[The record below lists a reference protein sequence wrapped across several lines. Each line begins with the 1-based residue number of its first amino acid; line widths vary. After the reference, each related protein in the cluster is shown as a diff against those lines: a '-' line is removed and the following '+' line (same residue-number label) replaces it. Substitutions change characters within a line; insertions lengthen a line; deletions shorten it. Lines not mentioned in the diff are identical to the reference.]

1 MAGKRGLHGKMVNTA
16 PNDKTVFAWLAQ
28 NARDVPHKLAIR
40 SLEKNKDI
48 THGELFSIAN
58 RIGHYYEAHGISRND
73 RIALLSNNSI
83 EHLAVYLASLAYG
96 CTVCT
101 IHVEMNAS
109 YFEDIL
115 KSVNAQIVMCE
126 TDQPA
131 LENLAGNVPGKW
143 QELGEWHPGGGTG
156 AFKAFAEFDDTP
168 GSWPLAKRT
177 DDASIFFTSGT
188 SSRPKGVVCSYAEL
202 FENVLPI
209 ADAFGMTAED
219 RILDFRSMN
228 WMSAQVLSALGPVA
242 KGATLLLARK
252 FSVTRFF
259 DWANDN
265 KATIAA
271 GNPTTLNMLI
281 NRESFRGH
289 NAAPSLRFVTSS
301 SAPLLV
307 SEWQRFEETFGIH
320 VCQGYGAS
328 EVGWISGS
336 HETSRKLGSV
346 GRPLAYQRVTI
357 VNPEG
362 ERLPEDEIGEIQLNG
377 NPAGRYRY
385 LGEDGTIYVNAEGSA
400 LTGDLGF
407 IDRDGYLFVT
417 GREKD
422 LIIRGGVNIS
432 PLEIDNIVLQMPG
445 IADVATV
452 GVPDSIYGEQVV
464 VYIQSKV
471 DTSLSRSDVIAHCDR
486 HLADFKR
493 PRDVLF
499 RDELPKT
506 SRGKMDRNALVED
519 WKSTHPTA

>member
-1 MAGKRGLHGKMVNTA
+1 MTDTA
-16 PNDKTVFAWLAQ
+16 PNDATVFAWLAR
-28 NARDVPHKLAIR
+28 NARNVPHKLAIR
-40 SLEKNKDI
+40 SLDQNKDI
-48 THGELFSIAN
+48 TYGELFSVAN
-58 RIGHYYEAHGISRND
+58 RIGRYYAAHGIGRND

-96 CTVCT
+96 CTICT

-115 KSVNAQIVMCE
+115 KSVNAKIVLCE
-126 TDQPA
+126 ADQPQ
-131 LENLAGNVPGKW
+131 LEKLAGKVPGDW
-143 QELGEWHPGGGTG
+143 QELGEWQPGGGSG
-156 AFKAFAEFDDTP
+156 AFGAFAELEDTP
-168 GSWPLAKRT
+168 GNWPLAERT
-177 DDASIFFTSGT
+177 DDASIFYTSGT

-202 FENVLPI
+202 LENVLPI
-209 ADAFGMTAED
+209 ADAFGMTEED

-228 WMSAQVLSALGPVA
+228 WMSAQVLSALAPLA
-242 KGATLLLARK
+242 KGATLLFARK
-252 FSVTRFF
+252 FSVSRFF

-265 KATIAA
+265 EATIAA

-281 NRESFRGH
+281 NREASRGH

-307 SEWQRFEETFGIH
+307 SEWQRFEDTFGIH

-328 EVGWISGS
+328 EVGWIAGS
-336 HETSRKLGSV
+336 HENSRKLGSV
-346 GRPLAYQRVTI
+346 GRPVAYQQVAI
-357 VNPEG
+357 VNAEG
-362 ERLPEDEIGEIQLNG
+362 GQLATDEIGAIQLNG

-407 IDRDGYLFVT
+407 IDSEGYLFVT

-464 VYIQSKV
+464 VYVQAKTDANVSA
-471 DTSLSRSDVIAHCDR
+471 SDVIVHCGH
-486 HLADFKR
+486 HLADFKL

-499 RDELPKT
+499 RAELPKT
-506 SRGKMDRNALVED
+506 SRGKMDRNALLED
-519 WKSTHPTA
+519 WKSTHTPV

>member
-1 MAGKRGLHGKMVNTA
+1 MTDTA
-16 PNDKTVFAWLAQ
+16 PNDATVFHWLAR

-40 SLEKNKDI
+40 SLDQNKDI
-48 THGELFSIAN
+48 TYGELFSIAN
-58 RIGHYYEAHGISRND
+58 RVGRYYAAHGIGRND

-96 CTVCT
+96 CTICT
-101 IHVEMNAS
+101 IHVEMNAA
-109 YFEDIL
+109 YFEDVL
-115 KSVNAQIVMCE
+115 NAINAKIVICE
-126 TDQPA
+126 PNQPT
-131 LENLAGNVPGKW
+131 LERLAGKVPGDW
-143 QELGEWHPGGGTG
+143 QALGEWQPGGGTG
-156 AFKAFAEFDDTP
+156 IFGDVAGLDDSP
-168 GSWPLAKRT
+168 GAWPLAERT
-177 DDASIFFTSGT
+177 DDASIFYTSGT

-202 FENVLPI
+202 FDNVLPV

-228 WMSAQVLSALGPVA
+228 WMSAQVLSALGPLA

-265 KATIAA
+265 QATIAA

-281 NRESFRGH
+281 NREASRGH

-307 SEWQRFEETFGIH
+307 SEWQRFEDTFGID

-336 HETSRKLGSV
+336 HERSRRLGSV
-346 GRPLAYQRVTI
+346 GRPVTYQQVAI
-357 VNPEG
+357 VDAEG
-362 ERLPEDEIGEIQLNG
+362 KRLPANEIGAIQLNG

-385 LGEDGTIYVNAEGSA
+385 LGDDGIIHINAEGSA

-407 IDRDGYLFVT
+407 IDEDGYLFVS

-432 PLEIDNIVLQMPG
+432 PLEIDNIVLRMPG

-464 VYIQSKV
+464 VYVQATTDANVS
-471 DTSLSRSDVIAHCDR
+471 TSDVIAHCGR
-486 HLADFKR
+486 HLAEFKQ
-493 PRDVLF
+493 PHHVLF
-499 RDELPKT
+499 REELPKT
-506 SRGKMDRNALVED
+506 SRGKMDRKALLAD
-519 WKSTHPTA
+519 WTATHITA